1 MRLKDKVA
9 IITGAASGIGAATA
23 KLFAK
28 EGAKVAIVDSKATGA
43 ETLSEIKAAG
53 GEAIFLQADVTQ
65 AALVHQM
72 VEKTVATYGRLD
84 ILHNNAGIFVVGDV
98 LSLEEA
104 DFHRCINTNLKS
116 VYLAS
121 KYAIPHLIKG
131 GGGVI
136 INTASTAGLTGGRGY
151 SIYSASKAG
160 IILLTQC
167 MALDFASAN
176 IRVNSVCP
184 GPTDTPMI
192 MPDEPAKHAAQL
204 RRWSE
209 ELPIGRAGRPED
221 IAQAVLYLASDDAA
235 FVTGTALVVDGGR
248 LLVGIGSRS
257 AGEVDPVR

>member
-136 INTASTAGLTGGRGY
+136 ITGGRGY

-192 MPDEPAKHAAQL
+192 MPDEPVKHAAQL
-204 RRWSE
+204 RRWAE

-235 FVTGTALVVDGGR
+235 FITGTSLVVDGGR

-257 AGEVDPVR
+257 AAEV

>member
-28 EGAKVAIVDSKATGA
+28 EGAKVAVVDLKATGA
-43 ETLSEIKAAG
+43 DILGDIIAAG

-65 AALVHQM
+65 AASVQQM

-104 DFHRCINTNLKS
+104 DFQRCINTNLKS

-121 KYAIPHLIKG
+121 KYTIPHLIKG
-131 GGGVI
+131 GSGVI
-136 INTASTAGLTGGRGY
+136 INTASTAGLAGGRGY
-151 SIYSASKAG
+151 AVYGASKAG
-160 IILLTQC
+160 IILMTQC
-167 MALDFASAN
+167 MALDFASVN
-176 IRVNSVCP
+176 IRVNCVCP

-192 MPDEPAKHAAQL
+192 MPDEPDKHTAQL
-204 RRWSE
+204 RRWAE

-221 IAQAVLYLASDDAA
+221 IAQAVLYLASDNAA
-235 FVTGTALVVDGGR
+235 FVTGTTLVVDGGR
-248 LLVGIGSRS
+248 LLVGIGNRA
-257 AGEVDPVR
+257 AGN

>member
-23 KLFAK
+23 SLFAK
-28 EGAKVAIVDSKATGA
+28 EGALVAVVDLKATGA
-43 ETLSEIKAAG
+43 ETVKSIRTAG
-53 GEAIFLQADVTQ
+53 GEAIFLQTDVAQTASVQ
-65 AALVHQM
+65 QM

-104 DFHRCINTNLKS
+104 DWERCLNTNLKS

-121 KYAIPHLIKG
+121 KYAIPHFIRG

-136 INTASTAGLTGGRGY
+136 VNTASTAGLAGGQGY
-151 SIYSASKAG
+151 SVYSASKGG
-160 IILLTQC
+160 IVLLTQC

-176 IRVNSVCP
+176 IRVNCVCP

-192 MPDEPAKHAAQL
+192 MPEESDKHTAQL
-204 RRWSE
+204 RRWAE

-221 IAQAVLYLASDDAA
+221 IAQAVLYLASDDAT
-235 FVTGTALVVDGGR
+235 FVTGTTLVVDGGR

-257 AGEVDPVR
+257 AGEVEQ